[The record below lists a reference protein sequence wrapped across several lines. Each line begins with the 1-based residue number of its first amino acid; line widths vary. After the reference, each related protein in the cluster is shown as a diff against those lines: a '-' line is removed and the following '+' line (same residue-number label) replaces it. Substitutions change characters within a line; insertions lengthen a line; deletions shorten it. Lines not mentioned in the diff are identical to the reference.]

1 MGASS
6 HRLTTNNARVE
17 GLSESKLYKPAIEH
31 DRRCVVVCDALYE
44 WKKLKDAG
52 TGAETGK
59 QPYLVFAKTK
69 ELEEAENP
77 EANNIEM
84 FAKAT
89 LSKYWSS
96 DSETVGKEGS
106 IDWTGPRPLF
116 FAGLYSIW
124 YSDDD
129 RQDRK

>member
-1 MGASS
+1 MLCKTLFA
-6 HRLTTNNARVE
+6 
-17 GLSESKLYKPAIEH
+17 
-31 DRRCVVVCDALYE
+31 
-44 WKKLKDAG
+44 
-52 TGAETGK
+52 GAETGK

-106 IDWTGPRPLF
+106 GMDWTGPRPLF
-116 FAGLYSIW
+116 IAGLYSIW

-129 RQDRK
+129 RQDRKKPVFNYTVITR